1 MARPRS
7 AEARRKV
14 VAATTAIIVERGVG
28 SLTIEDVATRSGVAK
43 TTIYRRWPNRSALF
57 VDLMG
62 RLTETEL
69 PAPVGRDAL
78 RGLHLE
84 LRTAGVNADRV
95 PGRLMVSLL
104 GEAQHDPEVRAALLE
119 RVLLPR
125 REVRVR
131 AIRRAQASGLLRRDL
146 HPHVAV
152 DLLWGP
158 VFYRMLVRHEP
169 VTPGFVTQVFD
180 SVMAG
185 LKSAPPAAKTARRV
199 KRVPGRRKKSA

>member
-1 MARPRS
+1 MFDAALALLEEGGYP
-7 AEARRKV
+7 
-14 VAATTAIIVERGVG
+14 AATIEAI
-28 SLTIEDVATRSGVAK
+28 AARSGVAK

-69 PAPVGRDAL
+69 PAPVGRDPLLGL
-78 RGLHLE
+78 RVE
-84 LRTAGVNADRV
+84 LRTAGVNADRL

-104 GEAQHDPEVRAALLE
+104 GEAQHDPEVRAALLQK
-119 RVLLPR
+119 VLLPR
-125 REVRVR
+125 REVRAR
-131 AIRRAQASGLLRRDL
+131 AIRQAQASGGLRRDL

-169 VTPGFVTQVFD
+169 VTPSFVSQVFEN
-180 SVMAG
+180 VMTG
-185 LKSAPPAAKTARRV
+185 LRPGPRAAKTPI
-199 KRVPGRRKKSA
+199 RVPPRSGRRAKSA